1 MKKNTVIFL
10 LIILL
15 VAMVAYQKFY
25 LPQRDLDRL
34 EINEIESAKSV
45 NKAADKERSTEN
57 RMKDSD
63 ELYLSRTNLI
73 TKAVEK
79 IKPAVVSVNVIKTKM
94 VRRPIFFGF
103 YDEVPYD
110 VKSIGSGVIFTED
123 GYLLTNAHVVE
134 GATEIKVILTDNS
147 QYDGKLIGVDS
158 LHDIAIVKIE
168 GQNLPSAKLGVSSD
182 LIIGEWAIAVGNPYG
197 FLIKDSQPSVSVGVI
212 SAFNRDFA
220 ENKDGKVYRR
230 MIQTDAAINPGNSG
244 GPLVNIHGQVIGL
257 NTFIFSES
265 GGSVG
270 IGFAI
275 PIDRVKKMAQE
286 LIQYGKVRKIW
297 LDFGVQDLNPMLAN
311 YYKLENLD
319 GILVTS
325 IDKKSPAGKAGLKKG
340 DVITMINSNKIKSIE
355 DAQLAVTDI
364 AVGEKFKLTVLR
376 NGKEGVIEIEAQE
389 FNSN

>member
-63 ELYLSRTNLI
+63 DLYLSRTNLI

>member
-1 MKKNTVIFL
+1 MKKNTVILIL
-10 LIILL
+10 LILL

-25 LPQRDLDRL
+25 LPQRNLGKL
-34 EINEIESAKSV
+34 QFGKSQIEE
-45 NKAADKERSTEN
+45 NKEKASDNDSSEN

-63 ELYLSRTNLI
+63 DLYLSRTNLI

-79 IKPAVVSVNVIKTKM
+79 IKPAVVSVNVIKTKI

-110 VKSIGSGVIFTED
+110 MKSIGSGVIFTED

-134 GATEIKVILTDNS
+134 GATEIKIILTDNR
-147 QYDGKLIGVDS
+147 QFDGKLIGVDS

-168 GQNLPSAKLGVSSD
+168 GKNLPSAKLGTSSD

-212 SAFNRDFA
+212 SAVNRDFA

-244 GPLVNIHGQVIGL
+244 GPLVNIYGQVIGL

-376 NGKEGVIEIEAQE
+376 NSKEGVIEIEAQE
-389 FNSN
+389 FDSN

>member
-45 NKAADKERSTEN
+45 NKAADNERSTEN

-63 ELYLSRTNLI
+63 DLYLSRTNLI